1 MPADPHRAPAAAAQ
15 LSESEYQ
22 DAYERLVERMV
33 PGAEMDAALLS
44 MAVNRVAT
52 LIKQRQAVVFR
63 ELGRSSTA
71 MHVLSTL
78 AALGPTTPSEIARL
92 TRVTAPSV
100 SSLLRGLRRD
110 GLVEVNSPD
119 VEADGRT
126 KLVSIL
132 PAGLELLREAM
143 IALHGLEIEWAR
155 SVPAAERTRL
165 VGTLRGLAQEVEDSG
180 VGDSGIGDSSA
191 GDDV

>member
-1 MPADPHRAPAAAAQ
+1 MPADPHRAPAAPAQ

-52 LIKQRQAVVFR
+52 VIKQRQAAVFR

-71 MHVLSTL
+71 MYVLSTL

-110 GLVEVNSPD
+110 GLVEVSSAD
-119 VEADGRT
+119 VDADGRT

-143 IALHGLEIEWAR
+143 TVLHGLEIEWAR
-155 SVPAAERTRL
+155 SIPAAERARL
-165 VGTLRGLAQEVEDSG
+165 VDTLRSLAQEVEGSG
-180 VGDSGIGDSSA
+180 VGGSGIGSSSA